1 MEIEIDLNDFDYS
14 QPIQKREII
23 DWNCLDYSFDYRSHI
38 LNKFP
43 SGWQSIPRFDEIIDK
58 MVEQSRK
65 NTPLEQ
71 MEKLIEEAEE
81 LKYEFEELKES
92 EIFSHDNYNG
102 VDTNLSEFTNRQ

>member
-43 SGWQSIPRFDEIIDK
+43 SGWQSIPGFDEIIDK

-71 MEKLIEEAEE
+71 MEKLIEEAKG
-81 LKYEFEELKES
+81 LKYEFEEHKENELFSQYIQNGNDTDILK
-92 EIFSHDNYNG
+92 
-102 VDTNLSEFTNRQ
+102 LKNR